1 MLEQSWKK
9 VYSRT
14 TTESIPMLQP
24 DHGFYQ
30 QSVANYRIGIR
41 MRKWW
46 WIPFVWMV
54 DVVLQGAW
62 VLYRVRKDE
71 DDESLPLLVFRRHT
85 VDAFFLK
92 YSKEGRLSSSHVG
105 IRSIPSEICYD
116 DTKHYQ
122 LQSEH
127 RRTQNLFKHLSWSVF
142 V

>member
-1 MLEQSWKK
+1 
-9 VYSRT
+9 
-14 TTESIPMLQP
+14 
-24 DHGFYQ
+24 
-30 QSVANYRIGIR
+30 
-41 MRKWW
+41 
-46 WIPFVWMV
+46 MV

-71 DDESLPLLVFRRHT
+71 DDESLPLLVFRRHI

-122 LQSEH
+122 LQSER

>member
-1 MLEQSWKK
+1 
-9 VYSRT
+9 
-14 TTESIPMLQP
+14 
-24 DHGFYQ
+24 
-30 QSVANYRIGIR
+30 
-41 MRKWW
+41 
-46 WIPFVWMV
+46 MV

-62 VLYRVRKDE
+62 VLYRVSKDE
-71 DDESLPLLVFRRHT
+71 DDESLPLLVFRRHI

-92 YSKEGRLSSSHVG
+92 YSKESILSLSHVG

-127 RRTQNLFKHLSWSVF
+127 RRTQNPFKHLNWSDF